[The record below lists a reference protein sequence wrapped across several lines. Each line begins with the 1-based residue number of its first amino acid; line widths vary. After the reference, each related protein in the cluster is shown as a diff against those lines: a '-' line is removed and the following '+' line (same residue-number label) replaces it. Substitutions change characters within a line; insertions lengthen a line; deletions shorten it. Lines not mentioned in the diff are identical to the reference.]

1 MPWFFGR
8 GYTGPFGYD
17 TSDRR
22 RHDHRHHHHDRH
34 RDWLM
39 HKIY

>member
-8 GYTGPFGYD
+8 GFSVPFGYD
-17 TSDRR
+17 TSER
-22 RHDHRHHHHDRH
+22 RHHRHHDRH